1 MNGNGDRNTPFVLS
15 SLMKSRGVKQGV
27 SPLSRVHTGGKS
39 GGELKKRPNDFMS
52 GQQREWDRNKSSN
65 AGRKRRTLQLVSV
78 FATNIT

>member
-1 MNGNGDRNTPFVLS
+1 LNGNGDRNTPFVLS

-27 SPLSRVHTGGKS
+27 SPTGKS

>member
-1 MNGNGDRNTPFVLS
+1 M
-15 SLMKSRGVKQGV
+15 SR
-27 SPLSRVHTGGKS
+27 LVHTGGKS

-52 GQQREWDRNKSSN
+52 GKQREWDRNKSSN